1 MCAREEASA
10 QHGVD
15 TIVDSDIALHAVTA
29 RCPFEAL
36 ISWRATCKQMRTVIA
51 SDSVWR
57 QLLCEHYR
65 VLLEGFE
72 EASAEGVVSKLD
84 ASVLEKLYAQLH
96 RSNARPYGSALS
108 NRARLALEIH
118 ELRDWDLLLKEL
130 LQQRRR
136 RFVAESLER
145 AAEVQSAKEKV
156 TTTVLQLHVLLLL
169 AQVPPP
175 ARPSDVTFGPNA
187 EAELQGMM
195 ASRQERRRRWWQQQR
210 DFLIQ
215 DLEWRG

>member
-1 MCAREEASA
+1 MGEA
-10 QHGVD
+10 V
-15 TIVDSDIALHAVTA
+15 IESDLALHSVTA
-29 RCPFEAL
+29 WCDLEDL
-36 ISWRATCKQMRTVIA
+36 TSWAMTCKQMQTVVVCA
-51 SDSVWR
+51 PLWR

-65 VLLEGFE
+65 VLLEGFD
-72 EASAEGVVSKLD
+72 EASAEGAVSTLD
-84 ASVLEKLYAQLH
+84 AEVSQRLYCRLH
-96 RSNARPYGSALS
+96 KSNSGPYGKTRSSESALS

-130 LQQRRR
+130 LFQRRR
-136 RFVAESLER
+136 RFVAESLGR
-145 AAEVQSAKEKV
+145 TVDVQSAQDKV
-156 TTTVLQLHVLLLL
+156 TSTVLQLHVLLLL

-175 ARPSDVTFGPNA
+175 ARPPDVAFGPNA

-195 ASRQERRRRWWQQQR
+195 ANRQERRRRWWQQQR